1 MRHVL
6 SSCVFALAAAV
17 AVSAQD
23 TTIKSE
29 TRIQAD
35 DAKAMTISGCLTGG
49 PSKFTITNVATAQVP
64 VKPGD
69 SDKAVGTSGA
79 VISYDLVGR
88 EGFSFAPY
96 VGQKVEL
103 VGVVVKAAKDGD
115 DDAKVEVRER
125 TEVDREDAPD
135 SKSEVTTKARI
146 ARGPSPQFAVT
157 SVRMVSPV
165 CLQ

>member
-1 MRHVL
+1 MRHVI
-6 SSCVFALAAAV
+6 SSCALAVAAAV

-35 DAKAMTISGCLTGG
+35 DAKVMTISGCLTGG
-49 PSKFTITNVATAQVP
+49 PSKFVLTNVATAQVP
-64 VKPGD
+64 SKPGD
-69 SDKAVGTSGA
+69 KDDKPVGTSGA
-79 VISYDLVGR
+79 VVSYDLVGR
-88 EGFSFAPY
+88 EGFSFTPY

-103 VGVVVKAAKDGD
+103 VGVVVKAANGD
-115 DDAKVEVRER
+115 DDAKVEVREK
-125 TEVDREDAPD
+125 TEVDRDDAPD

-157 SVRMVSPV
+157 SLKSVSPV

>member
-35 DAKAMTISGCLTGG
+35 DAKVMTITGCLGGG
-49 PSKFTITNVATAQVP
+49 PSKFSITNATSAQVP
-64 VKPGD
+64 SKPGAKD
-69 SDKAVGTSGA
+69 DKAVGTSGA
-79 VISYDLVGR
+79 VLSYDLVGR

-103 VGVVVKAAKDGD
+103 VGVVVKAASDGD
-115 DDAKVEVRER
+115 DDAKVQVRER

-135 SKSEVTTKARI
+135 SKSEVTTKAR
-146 ARGPSPQFAVT
+146 
-157 SVRMVSPV
+157 
-165 CLQ
+165 